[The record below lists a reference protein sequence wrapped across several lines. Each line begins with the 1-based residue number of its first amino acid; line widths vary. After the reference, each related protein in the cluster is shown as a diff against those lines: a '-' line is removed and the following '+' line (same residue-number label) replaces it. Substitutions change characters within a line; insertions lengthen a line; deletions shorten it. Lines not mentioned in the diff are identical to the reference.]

1 MTDCIICKIAAG
13 QIPSNKV
20 YEDEKILAFRDLE
33 PQAPVHVLIIPK
45 EHIAS
50 LDDVSDQ
57 HSDVIAH
64 LMLKIKDIAADL
76 GLVDGYRIVINVGED
91 GMQTV
96 KHLHVHLLG
105 KRRMQWPPG

>member
-1 MTDCIICKIAAG
+1 MTDCIFCKIAAG